1 MRSRFRVLSVVALA
15 FLLLALPGT
24 GLGANPRPG
33 LGAGAQP
40 STGPGAPAVVGCAG
54 ATAPTLVPG
63 ASVLTV
69 GSGDAFSYSGAAGS
83 TVVVASYSDCKWWY
97 SSTTNSIL
105 VPLDLPAG
113 ATIWQVDAYG
123 YLTGTGTQ
131 SWYLLDE
138 NTVGGSATSTVDT
151 ATSPSGTGVTQ
162 ATMTFPSGVTLAVGH
177 HWLLFLDGPT
187 SSSAGY
193 VGAVVQYT
201 LPSLSLY
208 PITPIR
214 VFDSRFSRFGGAIA
228 NGASRLV
235 NVKDSINVSTGNVAV
250 TNAIPAGAKAISFTL
265 TVTGTVGA
273 GYLAILPGTTT
284 TVTASTVNWSASG
297 QTLAAGGIVQ
307 LGSGSAE
314 RQVTL
319 VAGGSAGSSTQ
330 AILDITGY
338 YR

>member
-1 MRSRFRVLSVVALA
+1 LLSIVALA

-24 GLGANPRPG
+24 GLGANPHPG
-33 LGAGAQP
+33 MGADAQP
-40 STGPGAPAVVGCAG
+40 STGPGAPAVVACAG
-54 ATAPTLVPG
+54 ATAPALVPG

-69 GSGDAFSYSGAAGS
+69 GTADAFSYSGTGGS
-83 TVVVASYSDCKWWY
+83 TVVVATPPGCLYWY
-97 SSTTNSIL
+97 SSTSTSIF

-113 ATIWQVDAYG
+113 ATIWQIDAYG

-131 SWYLLDE
+131 SWGLFDE
-138 NTVGGSATSTVDT
+138 NTVGGDAMSVVGG
-151 ATSPSGTGVTQ
+151 ATSPSGTSVTQ
-162 ATMTFPSGVTLAVGH
+162 ATMTFPSGLALAVGH
-177 HWLLFLDGPT
+177 HWLLTLAT

-201 LPSLSLY
+201 LPSLQLY
-208 PITPIR
+208 PITPVR
-214 VFDSRFSRFGGAIA
+214 VFDSRFSRFGGAIG
-228 NGASRLV
+228 NGGSRLV
-235 NVKDSINVSTGNVAV
+235 NVKDSINVNTGNVAV
-250 TNAIPAGAKAISFTL
+250 TNAIPQGAKAISFTL

-284 TVTASTVNWSASG
+284 SVTASTVNWSASG

-319 VAGGSAGSSTQ
+319 VAGGSSGSSTQ

-338 YR
+338 YE

>member
-1 MRSRFRVLSVVALA
+1 MRSRFRLLSIVALA

-24 GLGANPRPG
+24 GLGANPHPG
-33 LGAGAQP
+33 MGAGAQP
-40 STGPGAPAVVGCAG
+40 STGHGAPAVVACAG
-54 ATAPTLVPG
+54 AAAPTFVPG
-63 ASVLTV
+63 ASVLTL
-69 GSGDAFSYSGAAGS
+69 GSADAFSYAGATGS
-83 TVVVASYSDCKWWY
+83 TVVYASNSGCTFWY
-97 SSTTNSIL
+97 TSTGDAIV

-113 ATIWQVDAYG
+113 ATIWQIDAYG
-123 YLTGTGTQ
+123 YLTGTGAQ
-131 SWYLLDE
+131 SWQVLDE
-138 NTVGGSATSTVDT
+138 NTVGGDHVFVVSV

-162 ATMTFPSGVTLAVGH
+162 VTMTFPSGVTLAVGH
-177 HWLLFLDGPT
+177 HWLLDLYPT
-187 SSSAGY
+187 DSSAGY

-201 LPSLSLY
+201 LPTLSFV
-208 PITPIR
+208 PITPVR

-250 TNAIPAGAKAISFTL
+250 TNAIPQGARAISFTL
-265 TVTGTVGA
+265 TVTGTVGS
-273 GYLAILPGTTT
+273 GYLAILPGTST

-338 YR
+338 YE